1 MKVFKWIIR
10 SLCGLILVILIVVYA
25 YLRSSLPDYNGEI
38 TAAGIIKPVDIIRDS
53 YGMPHIYAQTDED
66 TYFAPGYCTAQDR
79 LFHMDSTRRVI
90 PAGISGNFKSPH
102 YDNQAE
108 LWRTGKYR
116 PFVLDRKSI
125 EADVRYTLKMLPG

>member
-1 MKVFKWIIR
+1 MKVFKWIIGN
-10 SLCGLILVILIVVYA
+10 LCGLILVILIGVYV

-38 TAAGIIKPVDIIRDS
+38 TAAGIIKPVDINRDS
-53 YGMPHIYAQTDED
+53 YAMPHIYAQTDED
-66 TYFAPGYCTAQDR
+66 TYFAPGYCMAQDR
-79 LFHMDSTRRVI
+79 LFHMDLMRRVI

-108 LWRTGKYR
+108 PWRTGKYR

-125 EADVRYTLKMLPG
+125 QADARYTLKMLAG